1 MQMRVKVGNAVRFS
15 ERDAQSERD
24 FGNRFL
30 REPTE
35 LFLCLIK
42 IGSPSAARVSSM
54 RELGREFVKVGW
66 NRIERSKPFDAKE
79 TRTVCATV
87 RVCLRWIFFEEV
99 LEHAHELIANRAIE
113 ETMIDRD

>member
-42 IGSPSAARVSSM
+42 IGSPGARVFPV
-54 RELGREFVKVGW
+54 RENWGESL
-66 NRIERSKPFDAKE
+66 
-79 TRTVCATV
+79 
-87 RVCLRWIFFEEV
+87 
-99 LEHAHELIANRAIE
+99 
-113 ETMIDRD
+113 